1 MLKVVKAKKYWI
13 RRKIRIKGSQ
23 ISPEWQ
29 LWFLDIL
36 SKNQFWWIIIHFHPC
51 NPLLL
56 FQNTCSILSCGIFL
70 SNLFVYLVASGNAMW
85 ILGNRNFYN
94 QPCQC
99 PFNCASGQMT
109 HTAPPFFSSPP
120 LRRVSPKIKFASIHL
135 YSWCTGIIVLQI
147 VSERWKRVHNI
158 HTFTKVIV
166 ADVLKKD
173 IPGQF
178 FSDQFIVS

>member
-1 MLKVVKAKKYWI
+1 MACSLYNCALLSCN
-13 RRKIRIKGSQ
+13 RRTSCR
-23 ISPEWQ
+23 
-29 LWFLDIL
+29 
-36 SKNQFWWIIIHFHPC
+36 KNQFWWIIIQFHPC

-56 FQNTCSILSCGIFL
+56 FQNICSILFYGIFL

-147 VSERWKRVHNI
+147 ASESWKRVHYNY
-158 HTFTKVIV
+158 TYLQKGFWYVYC
-166 ADVLKKD
+166 
-173 IPGQF
+173 GW
-178 FSDQFIVS
+178 